1 MLNLIKMYLGNM
13 TWVDYT
19 LIIAVL
25 GIVIYLAITNF
36 KLLKQTAL
44 NAMREAQKKFFG
56 ETGEERKKK
65 AIEIFRNMKFV
76 KNSLLFK
83 LIPPGTLWNFFEK
96 IYQKNKEEIKK

>member
-1 MLNLIKMYLGNM
+1 MYLGNM
-13 TWVDYT
+13 TWVDYA

-44 NAMREAQKKFFG
+44 NAMQEAQKKYLG

-65 AIEIFRNMKFV
+65 AIEIFRNMKFI
-76 KNSLLFK
+76 KNSLIFK
-83 LIPPGTLWNFFEK
+83 FIPFGTLWNFFEK
-96 IYQKNKEEIKK
+96 IYQANKTDIKK